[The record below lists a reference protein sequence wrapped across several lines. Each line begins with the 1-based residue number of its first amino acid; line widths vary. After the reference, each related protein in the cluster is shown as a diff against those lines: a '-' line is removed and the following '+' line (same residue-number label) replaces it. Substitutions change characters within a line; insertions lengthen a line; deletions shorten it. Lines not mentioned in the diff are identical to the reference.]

1 MFRGL
6 LYHWLSLFGIFFI
19 ISKSLF
25 FFFLFFLNFLVFYRF
40 GGGPACNH
48 LFECDICRIAAE
60 TLSKR
65 QRGELEAFTVY
76 NDEFQFQEN
85 TITLYA
91 ISMEWFRKWQL
102 FVRGVVSEEPGPIN
116 NTGIAKPS
124 DTIPIRSVRP
134 GSDYAQ
140 INTNLWRFFYGIYGG
155 GPEILL
161 RGSAVVEEKIPTK
174 VEEEI
179 LENMEISETD
189 YSVKKSD
196 PIEIKTKI
204 VKNVSFEDGDNPI
217 ESTSQQEPNLKK
229 SKQNPSI
236 SEISMKKEKKYRAM
250 KNSGLFGVE
259 GNFKSYNNIPDE
271 TQLPD
276 DSKPKLE
283 NSVVI
288 ENGKE
293 IVPLLHQTV
302 ITDKND
308 ETIERKSHNGRN
320 SNRKKIKN
328 KSGRKQANSFSQNN
342 ESDNN

>member
-1 MFRGL
+1 
-6 LYHWLSLFGIFFI
+6 
-19 ISKSLF
+19 
-25 FFFLFFLNFLVFYRF
+25 
-40 GGGPACNH
+40 
-48 LFECDICRIAAE
+48 
-60 TLSKR
+60 
-65 QRGELEAFTVY
+65 
-76 NDEFQFQEN
+76 
-85 TITLYA
+85 
-91 ISMEWFRKWQL
+91 MEWFRKWQL

-161 RGSAVVEEKIPTK
+161 RGSAVAEEKIPTK

-179 LENMEISETD
+179 LENMEISEMD

-276 DSKPKLE
+276 DSKPQLE

>member
-1 MFRGL
+1 
-6 LYHWLSLFGIFFI
+6 
-19 ISKSLF
+19 
-25 FFFLFFLNFLVFYRF
+25 
-40 GGGPACNH
+40 
-48 LFECDICRIAAE
+48 
-60 TLSKR
+60 
-65 QRGELEAFTVY
+65 
-76 NDEFQFQEN
+76 
-85 TITLYA
+85 
-91 ISMEWFRKWQL
+91 MEWFRKWQL

-189 YSVKKSD
+189 YSVKKSE

-204 VKNVSFEDGDNPI
+204 VKNVSFEDGDSPI

-271 TQLPD
+271 TQVQD
-276 DSKPKLE
+276 GSKPKIE

-288 ENGKE
+288 ENSKE
-293 IVPLLHQTV
+293 VVPLLHQTA
-302 ITDKND
+302 ITNKID
-308 ETIERKSHNGRN
+308 ETNERKSHNGRN
-320 SNRKKIKN
+320 ANRKKMKN
-328 KSGRKQANSFSQNN
+328 KSGRKQAANSFSQ
-342 ESDNN
+342 ETDNN